1 MKKIAIDCSKL
12 NTHYKTGTHRFL
24 IGFLNELIK
33 RKENKYYFYFSE
45 EVKNNSDFEFLGS
58 GEVVII
64 KSPFFTQI
72 GLLGELGKYD
82 IFIFPWQTLPY
93 LGFLSK
99 TSKIAIIHDFGFSFR
114 SILTTFLTQIF
125 ADKLFSV
132 SSFTA
137 NKLLRKSFLIT
148 EGVDKNIF
156 YKIKD
161 TELGKL
167 RKENKLPEQFILS
180 LGRIEERKN
189 IYNNLLAFK
198 KVSKFYPN
206 LFYCFIGS
214 FSIPEDKIYSFMT
227 DHKIDRSKILF
238 KNYLSDFEVNLYLNS
253 CEFLVF
259 TSKDEGFGLPV
270 IEAYSVDKAVIL
282 SKNRQLAQLSL
293 SANQLTSYDSPKEI
307 ADKMIYFLTNKS
319 KVKKELD
326 FDLILS
332 KYSWKESVK
341 MFMEGLKSNEN

>member
-12 NTHYKTGTHRFL
+12 NTQYKTGTHRFL
-24 IGFLNELIK
+24 IGFLNELVK
-33 RKENKYYFYFSE
+33 QKENKYYFYFSD
-45 EVKNNSDFEFLGS
+45 EVRNISELSFLKS
-58 GEVVII
+58 GEVIVV
-64 KSPFFTQI
+64 KSLFFTQL
-72 GLLGELGKYD
+72 GLLKELHKYD
-82 IFIFPWQTLPY
+82 VFVFPWQTIPF
-93 LGFLSK
+93 LGFMSN
-99 TSKIAIIHDFGFSFR
+99 TSKVAIIHDFGFSFR
-114 SILTTFLTQIF
+114 SKLTTFLTQIL

-137 NKLLRKSFLIT
+137 NNLIRKSFLIT

-161 TELGKL
+161 AELEKM
-167 RKENKLPEQFILS
+167 RKDYKLPAQFILS

-206 LFYCFIGS
+206 LFYCFVGN
-214 FSIPEDKIYSFMT
+214 FSISEDKIYSFIEE
-227 DHKIDRSKILF
+227 HSIDRSKILF

-253 CEFLVF
+253 CEFLMF

-270 IEAYSVDKAVIL
+270 LEAYSVGKPVIL
-282 SKNRQLAQLSL
+282 SRNQQLAGLSL
-293 SANQLTSYDSPKEI
+293 SANQLAAYDKPKEI

-319 KVKKELD
+319 KIKKELD
-326 FDLILS
+326 FDLILN
-332 KYSWKESVK
+332 KYSWKECVK
-341 MFMEGLKSNEN
+341 LFMEGLNSNEK

>member
-1 MKKIAIDCSKL
+1 MKKIAVDCSKL
-12 NTHYKTGTHRFL
+12 NTQYKTGTHRFL
-24 IGFLNELIK
+24 IGFLNELVK
-33 RKENKYYFYFSE
+33 HKENKYYFYFSE
-45 EVKNNSDFEFLGS
+45 EVRNSSELSFLES
-58 GEVVII
+58 GEVVIV
-64 KSPFFTQI
+64 KSSFFTQI
-72 GLLGELGKYD
+72 GLLRELGKYD
-82 IFIFPWQTLPY
+82 AFIFPWQTLPY
-93 LGFLSK
+93 LGFMSK
-99 TSKIAIIHDFGFSFR
+99 ASKIAIIHDFGFSFR
-114 SILTTFLTQIF
+114 SKLTTFLTQIF

-137 NKLLRKSFLIT
+137 DNLFRKSSLIT
-148 EGVDKNIF
+148 EGADRDIF

-161 TELGKL
+161 NELDKL
-167 RKENKLPEQFILS
+167 RKENKLTEQFILS

-206 LFYCFIGS
+206 LFYCFIGN
-214 FSIPEDKIYSFMT
+214 FSISEDNIYSFLEEN
-227 DHKIDRSKILF
+227 KIDRSKILF

-270 IEAYSVDKAVIL
+270 IEAYAAGKAVIL
-282 SKNRQLAQLSL
+282 SRNQQLAELSL
-293 SANQLTSYDSPKEI
+293 SANQLASFDNPKEI

-326 FDLILS
+326 FDLVLS

-341 MFMEGLKSNEN
+341 MFMKGLSDVKK